1 ADFVIDEEYQDMN
14 KEPLDSPIL
23 ALMGTSDEQMP
34 LEELLDWEQYTT
46 KSFRWEYVEGGHMFI
61 NGNSE
66 EAINKIKAYLN
77 EI

>member
-1 ADFVIDEEYQDMN
+1 
-14 KEPLDSPIL
+14 
-23 ALMGTSDEQMP
+23 MGAIHN
-34 LEELLDWEQYTT
+34 